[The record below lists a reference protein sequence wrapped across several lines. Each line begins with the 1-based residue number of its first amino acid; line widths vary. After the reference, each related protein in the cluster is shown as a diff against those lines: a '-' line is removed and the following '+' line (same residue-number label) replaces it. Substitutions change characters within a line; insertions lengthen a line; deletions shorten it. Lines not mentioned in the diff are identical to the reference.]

1 MELNSPQS
9 HDERGKLWFSS
20 LLGKQGKGGKSY
32 WQPQRFGVLGLGL
45 VLPQRWVLSLS
56 FGIVSLGADVSQVG
70 MLDGGM
76 LAGPLAWDGVTRA
89 VV

>member
-9 HDERGKLWFSS
+9 HDEEGKLWFSS

-32 WQPQRFGVLGLGL
+32 WEPQCFGGLGLRL
-45 VLPQRWVLSLS
+45 VLPQRWVLSLY

-70 MLDGGM
+70 MQGGGM
-76 LAGPLAWDGVTRA
+76 LAGPMVLDGVTRA
-89 VV
+89 VA

>member
-1 MELNSPQS
+1 M
-9 HDERGKLWFSS
+9 
-20 LLGKQGKGGKSY
+20 
-32 WQPQRFGVLGLGL
+32 